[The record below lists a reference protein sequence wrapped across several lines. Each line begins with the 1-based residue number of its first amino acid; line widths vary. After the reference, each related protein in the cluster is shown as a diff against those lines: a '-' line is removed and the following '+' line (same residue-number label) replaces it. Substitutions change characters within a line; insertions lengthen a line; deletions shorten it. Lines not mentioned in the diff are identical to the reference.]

1 MRKLL
6 TILLSL
12 LLLLGLAMS
21 ASAATAKAVTMRVEL
36 VEGSVTIKDASGVT
50 LDYFEGM
57 QLHSGYSVETGD
69 DSSAYISLDDEK
81 AIKLDWN
88 TAVTIKKSG
97 RKLQVKLKAGQIVF
111 NVTTPLAGDEAL
123 EIRTSTMITGVRGS
137 SGVVSLREVQY
148 ITGHGVVYNASS
160 ISDGAFSVPPI
171 PIRGGQRYEAESDS
185 AEALALEDIPSVYLE
200 EAAGNEQLQ
209 QDISEEGNFVVEDL
223 VAAIPERQAEEAVRR
238 EETKETAQRE
248 GAKETETL
256 PSDTQNTNSIDPAFK
271 RDGSDDGQSS
281 AGSASPERPIVPE
294 NPAVPVVPVIPEEPD
309 EPDNPET
316 DEPIMHTITWRIGD
330 ETVTQE
336 VEEGDMPSYS
346 GEVPTKEADA
356 QYSYA
361 FAGWT
366 PDIVEAEDDATYTAA
381 FTETLRSY
389 TITWKND
396 DGSVIGTSSVPYGT
410 VPTHADPS
418 KDATAEYSYTFA
430 GWSPA
435 PASVAGEA
443 TYTATYSHNAK
454 TFTIKWMNGETEF
467 RNDTYDFGIPVADP
481 GIPERTGYT
490 FLGWDN
496 EIPETMPAEDLT
508 FHAVWTISKYSV
520 TFVDEDGSTIL
531 LPAAEYEYGTS
542 ADDIEKPDD
551 PTKEEDDDHIY
562 SFAGWNPTPV
572 QVTDTAIY
580 KATYNATGKPALN
593 LSLTKGV
600 YVTIMTDTREDGDF
614 SGEAAEFTSES
625 EKLTLKVTPGTWV
638 KVNYGYTDDD
648 TYELLDDAL
657 IIDGVPCD
665 NHTVFQV
672 TKDTEIKAKAYYMIS
687 DVTYLT
693 DGLDMDS
700 VFAHSSTVETPISII
715 IDRNVTIMNSV
726 TLNINN
732 EGAVLTVCE
741 GVTLTINGT
750 LTNTG
755 TIINNGTIV
764 NNGTISNDGT
774 ITNNGTIHNYSDN
787 TIVNNGQ
794 LFNIGTLN
802 NGAAGD
808 TPMDGRIVNGSSGFL
823 SNCGTLASHTSGSKI
838 ENAGVFLPKA
848 SNDTASVFTCVGE
861 FENAVTGDGTVAE
874 YGGLCNDDGSD
885 VTWYLTDAETA
896 GKYKLHITGAGEIQ
910 DYEYTT
916 GTGGSGGTADYIV
929 ESPWWDMKDDI
940 TELDLGNQIT
950 GIGAFAFAH
959 SKITGLTVPSSV
971 KYLGSYSFYKSPA
984 LSSLTIGSGVTEI
997 RDHAFSDCDSLT
1009 TLVVPNNVTSIG
1021 ASAFYST
1028 MLNTVE
1034 IGSGVTNIGYWAFAY
1049 CTGMYALTLSEG
1061 LVTISDHAFFNCWS
1075 LTSVS
1080 IPSSVQN
1087 IDDEAFCACNQ
1098 LNKANFA
1105 NPPTLGSDVFKNTP
1119 ESFCIYYPDNN
1130 PNWVITDGKWNGYKA
1145 ETYPTTT

>member
-6 TILLSL
+6 TFLLSLLL

-50 LDYFEGM
+50 LEFFEGM

-69 DSSAYISLDDEK
+69 DSSAYISLDDDK
-81 AIKLDWN
+81 AIRLDWG

-137 SGVVSLREVQY
+137 SGIVSLREVQY

-160 ISDGAFSVPPI
+160 LSDGANSAPPI

-209 QDISEEGNFVVEDL
+209 QDISEEGNFDVEDL
-223 VAAIPERQAEEAVRR
+223 VAAIPEKQAEEAARR

-271 RDGSDDGQSS
+271 RDGSDDGQSA
-281 AGSASPERPIVPE
+281 AGSSALDRPFIPE
-294 NPAVPVVPVIPEEPD
+294 NPTVPDLPVIPDEPDAPDEPD
-309 EPDNPET
+309 EP
-316 DEPIMHTITWRIGD
+316 IMYTITWKIGD

-346 GEVPTKEADA
+346 GEVPATEADA
-356 QYSYA
+356 QYNYA

-366 PDIVEAEDDATYTAA
+366 PDIVDAADDATYTAA
-381 FTETLRSY
+381 FTKTLRSY

-396 DGSVIGTSSVPYGT
+396 DGSVIDTSSVPYGT

-443 TYTATYSHNAK
+443 TYTATYSQNAK
-454 TFTIKWMNGETEF
+454 TFTIQWMNGETEF

-562 SFAGWNPTPV
+562 SFAGWDPMPV
-572 QVTDTAIY
+572 KVTDTATY
-580 KATYNATGKPALN
+580 KATYTPTEKLT
-593 LSLTKGV
+593 LSISLTQGAEI
-600 YVTIMTDTREDGDF
+600 TIITDTREDGDF
-614 SGEAAEFTSES
+614 SGEGVKFTSES
-625 EKLTLKVTPGTWV
+625 EKLTMKVAPGTWV
-638 KVNYGYTDDD
+638 EVNCEADEYYTFLGSDS
-648 TYELLDDAL
+648 LL
-657 IIDGVPCD
+657 IDGVTCD
-665 NHTVFQV
+665 NGTVFQV
-672 TKDTEIKAKAYYMIS
+672 TKDVEISSSKAYYRITNVES
-687 DVTYLT
+687 LT
-693 DGLDMDS
+693 NGPEMDS
-700 VFAHSSTVETPISII
+700 VIDSNLTIDSAVAISLN
-715 IDRNVTIMNSV
+715 RNVTIMPGV

-732 EGAVLTVCE
+732 EGAVLTVGE
-741 GVTLTINGT
+741 GVTLTVNGT

-823 SNCGTLASHTSGSKI
+823 SNCGTLASHTSGSRI

-848 SNDTASVFTCVGE
+848 SNDTASIFTYVGE

-874 YGGLCNDDGSD
+874 NGGLCNDDGSD

-896 GKYKLHITGAGEIQ
+896 GKYVLHITGAGAIQ
-910 DYEYTT
+910 DYEYT
-916 GTGGSGGTADYIV
+916 GTDGSGGTANYIV

-959 SKITGLTVPSSV
+959 SKITSLTVPSGV

-1009 TLVVPNNVTSIG
+1009 TLVVPDNVTSIG
-1021 ASAFYST
+1021 ASAFYSA
-1028 MLNTVE
+1028 MLQTVE

-1049 CTGMYALTLSEG
+1049 CTNMTVLTLSEG
-1061 LVTISDHAFFNCWS
+1061 LVSISDHAFLNCWK
-1075 LTSVS
+1075 LPSVS
-1080 IPSSVQN
+1080 IPASVQN
-1087 IDDEAFCACNQ
+1087 IDDEAFCDCNQ
-1098 LNKANFA
+1098 LNKANFV

-1145 ETYPTTT
+1145 ETYPTTK